1 MPLNTPVA
9 VLLSRKGSA
18 VQTVTAS
25 ATVADA
31 VRVMNDKKIGS
42 VLVVDGGRLTGIF
55 TERDVLSRVVGA
67 GVDPCTTRVSAV
79 MTVHLETIAPDMTL
93 GDVMGLFTNKRC
105 RHLPVVSDGELLGLI
120 SIGDVSRWLADTHQ
134 AEAEHLRQY
143 IAGGYPT

>member
-1 MPLNTPVA
+1 MNTPVA

-18 VQTVTAS
+18 VQTVAPSDTI
-25 ATVADA
+25 ADA
-31 VRVMNDKKIGS
+31 VRVMNEKKIGS
-42 VLVVDGGRLTGIF
+42 VLVVEGGRLSGIF

-67 GVDPCTTRVSAV
+67 GVDPRTTRVSVV
-79 MTVHLETIAPDMTL
+79 MTAQLETIAPDMTL
-93 GDVMGLFTNKRC
+93 GDVMGLFTHKRC
-105 RHLPVVSDGELLGLI
+105 RHLPVVADGELLGLI

>member
-18 VQTVTAS
+18 VQTVSPS

-42 VLVVDGGRLTGIF
+42 VLVVEGGRLTGIF

-67 GVDPCTTRVSAV
+67 GVDPRTTRVSAV
-79 MTVHLETIAPDMTL
+79 MTVHLETISPEMTL